1 MKKLYFLDEEEKNR
15 VLNLHES
22 ATKRQYLSEQTLS
35 VDEQIAKQFY
45 DIGAWDAGTDPDE
58 MFNALNKITSAAQF
72 WKVNELVK
80 NRPRNSGKLDIAGVI
95 NDEFGYASSGGNQDD
110 ITKIIKKLKS
120 LKITSTI
127 GYGDSTAGKYMLDGS
142 FKITSQPITTST
154 NTDWATCAKQFGG
167 TMEASSDPTWVLIP
181 IKSDKVGKGMW
192 FKNDYKAMFRPGGG
206 AQDIKGT
213 WACTGNKLTIKLD
226 DKWTWGNGK
235 WNDPNKAA
243 VVDPKVAYQQ
253 RAKQVNQ
260 QTIDA
265 TKQIQQSLGVE
276 TPSGVLDSAEVETI
290 INKLKQ

>member
-1 MKKLYFLDEEEKNR
+1 
-15 VLNLHES
+15 
-22 ATKRQYLSEQTLS
+22 
-35 VDEQIAKQFY
+35 
-45 DIGAWDAGTDPDE
+45 
-58 MFNALNKITSAAQF
+58 MFNALNKITSAEQF

-110 ITKIIKKLKS
+110 ITKIISKLKS
-120 LKITSTI
+120 LGITSTI
-127 GYGDSTAGKYMLDGS
+127 GYTNSTAGKYMTEGS

-181 IKSDKVGKGMW
+181 IKSDKVGKSMW

-226 DKWTWGNGK
+226 DKWTWGDGK

-243 VVDPKVAYQQ
+243 VVDPKAAYQQ

-260 QTIDA
+260 KTIDT
-265 TKQIQQSLGVE
+265 TKQIQQSLGQEPTGNLDATYVE
-276 TPSGVLDSAEVETI
+276 KVIDL
-290 INKLKQ
+290 LKQ